1 MGELAQDYSRV
12 IGEALKLSKNSGG
25 KFLLVWMNDLL
36 KNKNIKQ
43 CSLVLVN

>member
-1 MGELAQDYSRV
+1 MVELAEDYSRV

-25 KFLLVWMNDLL
+25 KFLLAQMNDQL